1 MSERSQTGLLK
12 NPDQGDQA
20 DRARGAHILILAVPL
35 VEVGHDHEALVI
47 LHTPHTPNISTIYS
61 L

>member
-12 NPDQGDQA
+12 TPDQA
-20 DRARGAHILILAVPL
+20 DRARGNHILILAVSL
-35 VEVGHDHEALVI
+35 VEGGQDHEALVI